1 MRFCMNS
8 SFLDSLLLYLF
19 TIHLNQKGYCMKN
32 EVSLFSSLNADL
44 NISAIELKALIASF
58 SNHIMEYCY
67 IHKDIHNFFEIEKFT
82 LEPYVINHIIRKM
95 NNQPVPV
102 IEFFE
107 IFKISFLKIIK
118 FDTIKDNDFE
128 AQYFCCS
135 NLA

>member
-1 MRFCMNS
+1 MNS
-8 SFLDSLLLYLF
+8 NFLDTLLL
-19 TIHLNQKGYCMKN
+19 H
-32 EVSLFSSLNADL
+32 LFSEHLRQKEYYLKNDVTLFSALNTDL

-67 IHKDIHNFFEIEKFT
+67 TNTHINTYFEIKNFT
-82 LEPYVINHIIRKM
+82 LEPYIINHIIRKI
-95 NNQPVPV
+95 NNQSVPV

-118 FDTIKDNDFE
+118 FDTIKYNDFE
-128 AQYFCCS
+128 THYFCCS

>member
-1 MRFCMNS
+1 MDNN
-8 SFLDSLLLYLF
+8 FLDTMLLNLF
-19 TIHLNQKGYCMKN
+19 TNHLRQKEYHVKN
-32 EVSLFSSLNADL
+32 DVTLYSTLNVDL

-58 SNHIMEYCY
+58 STCIMEYCY
-67 IHKDIHNFFEIEKFT
+67 INTHISTYFEIEKFT
-82 LEPYVINHIIRKM
+82 LEPYIINHIIRKI

-118 FDTIKDNDFE
+118 FDTIIHNDFE
-128 AQYFCCS
+128 TQYFCCS